1 MGGKLFVRIKYDMHF
16 FIFQENNIIEVAKKF
31 KNEKDIVI
39 AKIDGSANEAP
50 SQYKVEGFP
59 TIYYALPGRKTEP
72 IKLEGKRDTEG
83 LQKFIEE
90 NSEILK
96 KKAKKEELWKFIGI
110 ILI

>member
-96 KKAKKEELWKFIGI
+96 KKAKKEEL
-110 ILI
+110 